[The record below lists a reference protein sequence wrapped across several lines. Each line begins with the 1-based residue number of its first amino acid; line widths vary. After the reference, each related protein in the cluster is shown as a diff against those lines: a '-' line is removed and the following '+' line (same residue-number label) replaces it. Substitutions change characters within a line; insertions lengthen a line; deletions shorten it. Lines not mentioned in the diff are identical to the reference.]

1 MQLALASDPSGADFS
16 PGPSPAARRMSKFL
30 LAGAAVVGVGAIA
43 SQPVTQNIPAIQE
56 LQARAVQLV
65 ANVTDDPSTVY
76 AGLFN
81 NTLNNLEALGTAYSA
96 TPFPLLSQ
104 IVENQEGYAAKFGT
118 AFESAGTA
126 FQTWWE
132 TGTRESAPGQTLLAN
147 VQAALEAGDFN
158 TAYDNFNKLV
168 LFGIQNTV
176 LPILTGSIFSS
187 ATTAGIPQQIAQ
199 NFADALGVTLT
210 TGTVGF
216 GAFQS
221 IFAPTSGAAF
231 EASRAIG
238 AVTTALQA
246 GDVETALTGLVNTP
260 GVVADAFLNGFD
272 YDDGDTREAWSGL
285 FSPTGTGT
293 RPASGG
299 PLQQFLITIPKKIA
313 AAIDNTPEAVT
324 PSGITLGASTDLA
337 STDIAKTDIAKTDIA
352 KTDIAKTDIASTG
365 RTLTLA
371 LTPKVPT
378 AKVAKTP
385 AADKLTAGE
394 ATGDTVVATKPIK
407 KPRSL
412 TKATNG
418 TNAVKAAS
426 DGVSA
431 AVKNVSDGLKKA
443 AAGGR
448 HASNKPAST
457 ASDSKPKHAKAS
469 DSE

>member
-1 MQLALASDPSGADFS
+1 
-16 PGPSPAARRMSKFL
+16 MSKFL

-65 ANVTDDPSTVY
+65 ANVTDDPATVY
-76 AGLFN
+76 AGLFTNTFN
-81 NTLNNLEALGTAYSA
+81 NIEALGTAYGA

-132 TGTRESAPGQTLLAN
+132 SGTRESLPGQELLAN

-187 ATTAGIPQQIAQ
+187 TTTAGIPQQIAQ
-199 NFADALGVTLT
+199 NFADALGATLT
-210 TGTVGF
+210 TGTLAF

-221 IFAPTSGAAF
+221 VFAPTSGAAF

-313 AAIDNTPEAVT
+313 AAIDNTPTQAAAVPGMT
-324 PSGITLGASTDLA
+324 ALDAPTEIASTKIA

-365 RTLTLA
+365 RTLKLA
-371 LTPKVPT
+371 LTPKVPA

-385 AADKLTAGE
+385 AADKLTADE
-394 ATGDTVVATKPIK
+394 ATGDTVVATKPVK

-418 TNAVKAAS
+418 TNAIKAAG
-426 DGVSA
+426 DGVAA
-431 AVKNVSDGLKKA
+431 AVKNVNDGLKKA
-443 AAGGR
+443 TAGGR
-448 HASNKPAST
+448 HASNKDAST

>member
-1 MQLALASDPSGADFS
+1 VQLALASDSSGADFS

-65 ANVTDDPSTVY
+65 ANVTDDPATVY
-76 AGLFN
+76 AGLFTNTFN
-81 NTLNNLEALGTAYSA
+81 NIEALGTAYGA

-132 TGTRESAPGQTLLAN
+132 SGTRESFPGQELLAN
-147 VQAALEAGDFN
+147 VQAALAAGDFN

-187 ATTAGIPQQIAQ
+187 TTTAGIPQQIAQ
-199 NFADALGVTLT
+199 NFADALGATLT
-210 TGTVGF
+210 TGTLAF

-221 IFAPTSGAAF
+221 VFAPTSGAAF

-238 AVTTALQA
+238 AVTTALKA

-313 AAIDNTPEAVT
+313 AAIDNTPTQAAAVPGMT
-324 PSGITLGASTDLA
+324 ALGAPTELA
-337 STDIAKTDIAKTDIA
+337 S
-352 KTDIAKTDIASTG
+352 TDIAKTDIASTG
-365 RTLTLA
+365 RTLKLA
-371 LTPKVPT
+371 LTPKVPA

-385 AADKLTAGE
+385 AADKLTADE
-394 ATGDTVVATKPIK
+394 ATGDTVVATKPVK

-418 TNAVKAAS
+418 TNAIKAAG
-426 DGVSA
+426 DGVAA
-431 AVKNVSDGLKKA
+431 AVKNVNDGLKKA
-443 AAGGR
+443 TAGGR
-448 HASNKPAST
+448 HASNKDAST